1 MDFNVGEVMP
11 WQAGRLWFWM
21 LLLAKD
27 FSLKTTVHEYIIL
40 VVQLVD
46 YTNLNTITYST
57 IVSCVR
63 VFRTLNLN
71 KYLKNSYLKPM
82 FISQYLAS
90 KEIMVGRS
98 VLLMR
103 LALIPPAW
111 VRVQIFSLK
120 NSSCVAIFC
129 WPNKKRH
136 EEKGL
141 WGRSDIFCR
150 FKPSPPGVISLKL
163 VLINYPWRG

>member
-1 MDFNVGEVMP
+1 
-11 WQAGRLWFWM
+11 M

-71 KYLKNSYLKPM
+71 KYVKKLFEAHLYLP
-82 FISQYLAS
+82 ILGQ
-90 KEIMVGRS
+90 
-98 VLLMR
+98 
-103 LALIPPAW
+103 
-111 VRVQIFSLK
+111 
-120 NSSCVAIFC
+120 
-129 WPNKKRH
+129 
-136 EEKGL
+136 
-141 WGRSDIFCR
+141 
-150 FKPSPPGVISLKL
+150 
-163 VLINYPWRG
+163 

>member
-11 WQAGRLWFWM
+11 WQAGRLRFWVQ
-21 LLLAKD
+21 LKAKY
-27 FSLKTTVHEYIIL
+27 FSLKDPVHVCITL
-40 VVQLVD
+40 VEQLVD

-57 IVSCVR
+57 IVSCIR

-71 KYLKNSYLKPM
+71 KYLKNSYLKPI
-82 FISQYLAS
+82 FISQYWAS
-90 KEIMVGRS
+90 KEVMVGRS

-111 VRVQIFSLK
+111 VRIQIFSLK

-141 WGRSDIFCR
+141 WGRSDIFLPFQAESSR
-150 FKPSPPGVISLKL
+150 S
-163 VLINYPWRG
+163 N